1 VKRPAA
7 RLALARRGGAAVA
20 ITVLA
25 GCAAGC
31 GQAASTQAAPN
42 TPVVAPSLNTSLATT
57 AGAWATVV
65 MGGSASSDNAF
76 SQLFTRPAGSTA
88 WKLVTPPGVATNGG
102 FVLAAQGNQALI
114 AGFRPGVD
122 LTFSA
127 LAATGDNGSTWQ
139 PGSSPLQPGL
149 ADVPDA
155 LAAAPSGG
163 QMLALLLGGTL
174 THSADGGAHWS
185 ALSSARSIAGTAAG
199 RRCSPAGLT
208 AVSLSPAGAPLAA
221 ATCTRP
227 GITGIFSYTAGG
239 WQAAGPSLPA
249 PLAGTAIGVLRLTGT
264 PAGNEALL
272 VAGTGTAAS
281 LLAAQTSDDGAHW
294 TVSAPLRLGA
304 ATVRSSGFGADGA
317 AWAVL
322 TDGRAETI
330 SGPAAA
336 WQSLPA
342 APPGTAALAPGA
354 GGAFDALAV
363 SGSKLTVWRLSQGS
377 TAWAATQVINVPIEY
392 GSSS

>member
-1 VKRPAA
+1 MKRPPARAA
-7 RLALARRGGAAVA
+7 RGRRACAAAV
-20 ITVLA
+20 ITALA

-31 GQAASTQAAPN
+31 GQAASHQASPN
-42 TPVVAPSLNTSLATT
+42 VPAVAPSLNTSLATT
-57 AGAWATVV
+57 VGTWAAVV
-65 MGGSASSDNAF
+65 MGDTGTSDNAF
-76 SQLFTRPAGSTA
+76 SQLFTRPAGSTG

-102 FVLAAQGNQALI
+102 FVLAGVGSRSLI

-127 LAATGDNGSTWQ
+127 LTATRDNGTTWQ
-139 PGSSPLQPGL
+139 SGSPLQPGL
-149 ADVPDA
+149 AGVPDA

-163 QMLALLLGGTL
+163 RMLALLLGGTL
-174 THSADGGAHWS
+174 TQSADQGTHWTT
-185 ALSSARSIAGTAAG
+185 LSDLRSLAETPAG

-208 AVSLSPAGAPLAA
+208 AVSLTPAGTPLAA

-227 GITGIFSYTAGG
+227 GITGIFSYTAGS

-249 PLAGTAIGVLRLTGT
+249 PLAGTATGVLRLTST

-281 LLAAQTSDDGAHW
+281 LLTARTGDDGTHW

-304 ATVRSSGFGADGA
+304 AAVRSSGFGAAGT

-330 SGPAAA
+330 SGQATTWRA
-336 WQSLPA
+336 LPA
-342 APPGTAALAPGA
+342 VPPGTAALAPGP
-354 GGAFDALAV
+354 GGGFDALAV
-363 SGSKLTVWRLSQGS
+363 SGSKLTVWRLSPGTS
-377 TAWAATQVINVPIEY
+377 AWTRTQVINVPIEY
-392 GSSS
+392 GSS

>member
-1 VKRPAA
+1 MKRPVP
-7 RLALARRGGAAVA
+7 RLAGARRGCVAVA

-31 GQAASTQAAPN
+31 GQTASHQASPSAP
-42 TPVVAPSLNTSLATT
+42 VIAPSLNTSLATT
-57 AGAWATVV
+57 AGTWAAVV
-65 MGGSASSDNAF
+65 MGGTASSDNAF
-76 SQLFTRPAGSTA
+76 SQLFARPTGSTN

-102 FVLAAQGNQALI
+102 LVLATQDNQTLI

-127 LAATGDNGSTWQ
+127 LTGTRDNGSTWQ
-139 PGSSPLQPGL
+139 PGSPLQPGL

-155 LAAAPSGG
+155 LAAAPSSGH
-163 QMLALLLGGTL
+163 MLALVLGGTL
-174 THSADGGAHWS
+174 TQSADDGAHWS
-185 ALSSARSIAGTAAG
+185 PLSNARSLAETAAG

-208 AVSLSPAGAPLAA
+208 AVSFTPAGAPLAA

-227 GITGIFSYTAGG
+227 GITGIFRYSAGG

-249 PLAGTAIGVLRLTGT
+249 PQAGTATGVLRLTGT

-272 VAGTGTAAS
+272 VAGTGAAVS

-294 TVSAPLRLGA
+294 TVSAPLHLGA

-330 SGPAAA
+330 SGQATA
-336 WQSLPA
+336 WRALPA
-342 APPGTAALAPGA
+342 VPPGTAVLAA
-354 GGAFDALAV
+354 NLGGGFDALAV
-363 SGSKLTVWRLSQGS
+363 SGSKLTVWRLSKGATS
-377 TAWAATQVINVPIEY
+377 WTTTQVINVPIEY
-392 GSSS
+392 GSS

>member
-1 VKRPAA
+1 MKRPAA
-7 RLALARRGGAAVA
+7 RVAGGRRGCAAVA
-20 ITVLA
+20 IMVLA

-31 GQAASTQAAPN
+31 GQAASHQASPN
-42 TPVVAPSLNTSLATT
+42 APVVAPSLNTSLATT
-57 AGAWATVV
+57 AGTWASVV
-65 MGGSASSDNAF
+65 MGDAGSSDNAF
-76 SQLFTRPAGSTA
+76 SQLFTRPAGSTG

-102 FVLAAQGNQALI
+102 FVLATQGNQALI

-127 LAATGDNGSTWQ
+127 LTATRDNGTTWQ
-139 PGSSPLQPGL
+139 PGSPLQPGL

-155 LAAAPSGG
+155 LAAAPSGR
-163 QMLALLLGGTL
+163 MLALLIGGTL
-174 THSADGGAHWS
+174 TQSGDDGTHWS
-185 ALSSARSIAGTAAG
+185 ALSNARSLAETAAG

-208 AVSLSPAGAPLAA
+208 AVSFTPTGAPLAA

-227 GITGIFSYTAGG
+227 GITGIFSYTAGS

-249 PLAGTAIGVLRLTGT
+249 PLADAATGVLRLTGT

-281 LLAAQTSDDGAHW
+281 LLAARTSDDGAHW
-294 TVSAPLRLGA
+294 AVSAPLRLGA
-304 ATVRSSGFGADGA
+304 AAVRSSGFGDGGA

-330 SGPAAA
+330 SGQAAA
-336 WQSLPA
+336 WRALPA
-342 APPGTAALAPGA
+342 VPQGTAALAPGT
-354 GGAFDALAV
+354 GGGFDALAV
-363 SGSKLTVWRLSQGS
+363 SGSKLTVWRLSPGT
-377 TAWAATQVINVPIEY
+377 TAWTTAQVINVPIEY
-392 GSSS
+392 GSS

>member
-1 VKRPAA
+1 MKRPAT
-7 RLALARRGGAAVA
+7 RLAGARRGCAAVA
-20 ITVLA
+20 VAVLA

-31 GQAASTQAAPN
+31 GQTASHQAPPSA
-42 TPVVAPSLNTSLATT
+42 PVVAPSLNTSLATT
-57 AGAWATVV
+57 AGTWAAVV
-65 MGGSASSDNAF
+65 MGGTASSDNAF
-76 SQLFTRPAGSTA
+76 SQLFARPAGSTN

-102 FVLAAQGNQALI
+102 LVLATQDNQALI

-127 LAATGDNGSTWQ
+127 LTATRDNGSTWQ
-139 PGSSPLQPGL
+139 PGSPLQPGL

-163 QMLALLLGGTL
+163 QMLALLLGGTV
-174 THSADGGAHWS
+174 TQSADGGAHWS
-185 ALSSARSIAGTAAG
+185 PLSSARSLAETRVG
-199 RRCSPAGLT
+199 RQCSPAGLT
-208 AVSLSPAGAPLAA
+208 AVSVTPTGAPLAA

-249 PLAGTAIGVLRLTGT
+249 PLAGTATEVLRLTGT

-281 LLAAQTSDDGAHW
+281 LLAARTSDDGAHW

-304 ATVRSSGFGADGA
+304 ATVRSSGFGASGA

-336 WQSLPA
+336 WRALPA
-342 APPGTAALAPGA
+342 VPPGTAALAPGP
-354 GGAFDALAV
+354 GGGFDALAV
-363 SGSKLTVWRLSQGS
+363 SGSKLTVWRLRQGT
-377 TAWAATQVINVPIEY
+377 TAWTTTQVITVPIEY
-392 GSSS
+392 GSS

>member
-1 VKRPAA
+1 MKRPAA
-7 RLALARRGGAAVA
+7 RVAGGRRGCAAVA

-31 GQAASTQAAPN
+31 GQTASHQASASAP
-42 TPVVAPSLNTSLATT
+42 VIARSLDTSLATT
-57 AGAWATVV
+57 AGTWAAVV
-65 MGGSASSDNAF
+65 MGGTASSDNAF
-76 SQLFTRPAGSTA
+76 SQLFARPAGSTK

-102 FVLAAQGNQALI
+102 HVMATQDSQALI

-122 LTFSA
+122 LMFSA
-127 LAATGDNGSTWQ
+127 LTATRDNGSTWQ
-139 PGSSPLQPGL
+139 PGSPLQPGL

-155 LAAAPSGG
+155 LAAAPGGG

-174 THSADGGAHWS
+174 TQSADDGARWS
-185 ALSSARSIAGTAAG
+185 ALSSARSLAGTAAG
-199 RRCSPAGLT
+199 RQCSPAGLS
-208 AVSLSPAGAPLAA
+208 AVSFTPAGAPLAA

-227 GITGIFSYTAGG
+227 GVTGIFRYTAGG
-239 WQAAGPSLPA
+239 WQAAGPSLAA
-249 PLAGTAIGVLRLTGT
+249 PLAGTATEVLRLTRT

-272 VAGTGTAAS
+272 VAGTGAAAS

-304 ATVRSSGFGADGA
+304 AAVRSSGFGASGA

-330 SGPAAA
+330 SGQATA
-336 WQSLPA
+336 WRALPA
-342 APPGTAALAPGA
+342 VPPGTAALAPDT
-354 GGAFDALAV
+354 GGGFDALAV
-363 SGSKLTVWRLSQGS
+363 SGSKLTVWRLGQGT
-377 TAWAATQVINVPIEY
+377 TAWTTTQVITVPIEY
-392 GSSS
+392 GSS

>member
-1 VKRPAA
+1 MKRPAA
-7 RLALARRGGAAVA
+7 RLAGARRGCAAVA

-31 GQAASTQAAPN
+31 GQTASHQAPPSAP
-42 TPVVAPSLNTSLATT
+42 VIAPSLNTSLATT
-57 AGAWATVV
+57 AGTWAAVV
-65 MGGSASSDNAF
+65 MGGTASSDNAF
-76 SQLFTRPAGSTA
+76 SQLFARPAGSTN

-102 FVLAAQGNQALI
+102 LVLATQDNQALI

-127 LAATGDNGSTWQ
+127 LTATRDNGSTWQ
-139 PGSSPLQPGL
+139 PGSPLQPGL

-174 THSADGGAHWS
+174 TQSADDGAHWS
-185 ALSSARSIAGTAAG
+185 PLSSARSLAETPAG
-199 RRCSPAGLT
+199 RQCSPAGLT
-208 AVSLSPAGAPLAA
+208 AVSFTPAGAPLAA

-227 GITGIFSYTAGG
+227 GITGIFRYTAGG
-239 WQAAGPSLPA
+239 WQAAGPSLTA
-249 PLAGTAIGVLRLTGT
+249 PLAGAATEVLRLTGT

-272 VAGTGTAAS
+272 VAGTGAAAS

-294 TVSAPLRLGA
+294 TVSAPLGLGA

-330 SGPAAA
+330 SGPATA
-336 WQSLPA
+336 WRALPA
-342 APPGTAALAPGA
+342 VPPGTAALAPGP
-354 GGAFDALAV
+354 GGGFDALAV
-363 SGSKLTVWRLSQGS
+363 SGSKLTVWRLSAGT
-377 TAWAATQVINVPIEY
+377 TAWTKTQVVTVPIEY
-392 GSSS
+392 GSS